1 MRNVSNWAAA
11 IIAPLM
17 ANAPQIAVAE
27 MPDVPRAPRM
37 LQHISFQSPM
47 LAPMA
52 FHIFCLRYADQC
64 KLQRKIFRGGPVRST
79 AARWEELKEVNDLVN
94 AAIAPERN
102 DEGLAGEKWLIAP
115 ESGDCNDYAVTKRSE
130 LLDRGWPARVLLLG
144 EVVTGSDEHHLVLV
158 VRTHSGDLVLDNLSS
173 SVRAWSRVPYRW
185 VRI

>member
-52 FHIFCLRYADQC
+52 FHIF
-64 KLQRKIFRGGPVRST
+64 RGGPVRLT

-115 ESGDCNDYAVTKRSE
+115 ESGD
-130 LLDRGWPARVLLLG
+130 
-144 EVVTGSDEHHLVLV
+144 
-158 VRTHSGDLVLDNLSS
+158 
-173 SVRAWSRVPYRW
+173 
-185 VRI
+185 